1 MFGAHLTGQPLNH
14 QLVGLGARLVGPVK
28 TSPDY
33 ELYTLDTV
41 RPKPRLVA
49 TRSDGG
55 SIAGELWLLSPANL
69 GRLLIDLPAPMMLGR
84 VRPNDGRE
92 VVGFGCTPEAPE
104 YGTNITEYGSWPNY
118 LAV

>member
-1 MFGAHLTGQPLNH
+1 
-14 QLVGLGARLVGPVK
+14 VGPVK

-84 VRPNDGRE
+84 GVRLYSRSPGIRHKHHRVWKLAE
-92 VVGFGCTPEAPE
+92 LFGGVTTVDDELGAGHETCV
-104 YGTNITEYGSWPNY
+104 I
-118 LAV
+118 